1 MIRCA
6 AICIAALTSLTMVA
20 CKKTPAADS
29 VCSYEPLP
37 ATTDVPAGQGA
48 ILTQAVTD
56 AYFYAMDSAGKQV
69 GSAHVNGIL
78 PIKPGEYRLKVN
90 NSTHAADVKSNTITK
105 CSTGGVLVSGK
116 TDENYY
122 LLDGAGTQ
130 LAAAHVGAALSVF
143 PGTYQVRLNNSVNPA
158 NVQAGPPLSLKPGTV
173 SVDAPTDENYY
184 VFDSAG
190 TQLAGSHVGRPV
202 GLFAGSYT
210 VKINNSEA
218 KADVRA
224 GEAASLPVSTLVTEG
239 STDENYYVFS
249 TAATQLAAA
258 HLGRPLALF
267 PGSYN
272 VKLNNSSAPAS
283 VAAGSP
289 VTIRA
294 GSVNLQG
301 STDESYYVY
310 DKAGVQLASAH
321 LGRAVSLMPGDYTA
335 KLNNAPLAVR
345 TEAGSTNDYPT
356 GTVAVKASGS
366 DRYYVLD
373 PAGTQ
378 LGSSQF
384 NQPISLP
391 AGKYSVKV
399 GNETRP
405 VEITAGQAAVVTW

>member
-1 MIRCA
+1 MIRRA
-6 AICIAALTSLTMVA
+6 ATWIAAFTSLTMVA

-29 VCSYEPLP
+29 VCSYEALP

-48 ILTQAVTD
+48 ILTQAGTD
-56 AYFYAMDSAGKQV
+56 ISFYAFDSAGKQL

-78 PIKPGEYRLKVN
+78 PLKPGDYRLKVN
-90 NSTHAADVKSNTITK
+90 NSTHPAGVQAKMITK
-105 CSTGGVLVSGK
+105 CSTGSVQVDGK

-122 LLDGAGTQ
+122 LFDGAGTQ
-130 LAAAHVGAALSVF
+130 LAAAHVGAALSLF
-143 PGTYQVRLNNSVNPA
+143 PGTYQVRLNNSVTSA
-158 NVQAGPPLSLKPGTV
+158 NVQTGVPLVLKPGTV
-173 SVDAPTDENYY
+173 NVDASTDENYY
-184 VFDSAG
+184 IFDSAG
-190 TQLAGSHVGRPV
+190 TQLAGSHVGRPL
-202 GLFAGSYT
+202 GMFAGSYKA
-210 VKINNSEA
+210 KINNSEM

-224 GEAASLPVSTLVTEG
+224 GETASLPISTLVTEG
-239 STDENYYVFS
+239 STDENYYVFNA
-249 TAATQLAAA
+249 AATQLAAA

-272 VKLNNSSAPAS
+272 VKLNNSSVPAS
-283 VAAGSP
+283 VTAGSP
-289 VTIRA
+289 VTIQA

-301 STDESYYVY
+301 STDENYYVF
-310 DKAGVQLASAH
+310 DKGGVQLAAAH

-345 TEAGSTNDYPT
+345 AEAGSANAYPT
-356 GTVAVKASGS
+356 GTIAVKASGS

-373 PAGTQ
+373 LAGTQ

-399 GNETRP
+399 GNDTRP
-405 VEITAGQAAVVTW
+405 VEVTAGQAAVVSW